1 LALAGD
7 AQGNPVR
14 IAFPG
19 YATSSAGFAAG
30 RFFNSKPILKIRTL
44 LLASGAYGL
53 AEVAMRLVQAATMF
67 WVVAV
72 CSKQTFGEIGLLIS
86 VQQMVTLLALGGI
99 VDALSGRISE
109 RRSRGSISGLLVSTT
124 RAFWLGSLIAILLY
138 TVAYWLSPNGY
149 FGATPALAHVC
160 VVISGILFARITL
173 ASSIERLQEKHRSAI
188 ASKAIPTTTGFVMA
202 AFAVVI
208 EPPQFTYFLGLLAGA
223 ALGLLVLLLASRR
236 ESVEVHDLN
245 LKEVSGL
252 YVESFPFLVA
262 ALMAWASGIGM
273 NLFVGAFISA
283 TEVAEFT
290 LVLSIISAVS
300 MIPYAVNQVWYPR
313 FLSVA
318 QGLPRDQLD
327 QANSA
332 ANRLTLFL
340 LSLAAST
347 IIAFFVDV
355 VSFIGGNISQYASIH
370 GYLLVSLLSFVSLS
384 LHYRSTNYYLLYR
397 MGRTLMNLVTIAS
410 IVSIAI
416 WAVLILMMGVWGIYV
431 GFLLAN
437 FLRSAVEYGDARRR
451 WKVSMDWVAMVWAS
465 ALITGS
471 YALAVTVS
479 SFGVRIAIFTGVVAL
494 LCVIFYLGNR
504 TSTFKVD
511 LHP

>member
-188 ASKAIPTTTGFVMA
+188 ASKSTRQI
-202 AFAVVI
+202 
-208 EPPQFTYFLGLLAGA
+208 
-223 ALGLLVLLLASRR
+223 
-236 ESVEVHDLN
+236 
-245 LKEVSGL
+245 
-252 YVESFPFLVA
+252 
-262 ALMAWASGIGM
+262 W
-273 NLFVGAFISA
+273 
-283 TEVAEFT
+283 T
-290 LVLSIISAVS
+290 LVPTCMIATMSPVENGSSMSGRSWGGPERPSAE
-300 MIPYAVNQVWYPR
+300 ATWLQ
-313 FLSVA
+313 
-318 QGLPRDQLD
+318 
-327 QANSA
+327 NS
-332 ANRLTLFL
+332 
-340 LSLAAST
+340 S
-347 IIAFFVDV
+347 D
-355 VSFIGGNISQYASIH
+355 
-370 GYLLVSLLSFVSLS
+370 
-384 LHYRSTNYYLLYR
+384 
-397 MGRTLMNLVTIAS
+397 
-410 IVSIAI
+410 
-416 WAVLILMMGVWGIYV
+416 
-431 GFLLAN
+431 
-437 FLRSAVEYGDARRR
+437 
-451 WKVSMDWVAMVWAS
+451 
-465 ALITGS
+465 
-471 YALAVTVS
+471 
-479 SFGVRIAIFTGVVAL
+479 
-494 LCVIFYLGNR
+494 
-504 TSTFKVD
+504 
-511 LHP
+511 